1 MKIDFTKQLRY
12 IGGIPMVYAPDPS
25 NKKTIEQLTLRVV
38 CINSLG
44 GVYEQERGI
53 SEMEK
58 IKRRKLAEK
67 IFEAK
72 EMELKSE
79 DVALLKKLIHYNYQD
94 PFVYTE
100 AVEMLEKETKRNTK
114 EQ

>member
-1 MKIDFTKQLRY
+1 MKLDFTQQLKY
-12 IGGIPMVYAPDPS
+12 IGGVPMVYTPDPS
-25 NKKTIEQLTLRVV
+25 NKKVIEPLTLKVV

-53 SEMEK
+53 SEVEK
-58 IKRRKLAEK
+58 IKRKRLAEK
-67 IFEAK
+67 IFDAQQAD
-72 EMELKSE
+72 LQSE

-100 AVEMLEKETKRNTK
+100 AIEMLEKIKNK
-114 EQ
+114 